1 MIHIIQ
7 ITNIISYIYIYIYC
21 LYHIQ
26 LIYHIYIHHIN
37 HIDTSYMHIVN
48 IYIQTDK
55 TGENIIILLPTIY
68 YLPPAHPSASG
79 KALDSICQGVFQGFR
94 LCDHP
99 GKQ

>member
-1 MIHIIQ
+1 
-7 ITNIISYIYIYIYC
+7 
-21 LYHIQ
+21 
-26 LIYHIYIHHIN
+26 
-37 HIDTSYMHIVN
+37 MHIVN

-55 TGENIIILLPTIY
+55 TGENIIIWLPTIY